1 MITKLSK
8 RVFLKNQI
16 IKKKMHRSQTMR
28 QDNEM
33 ANHITIYICIYID
46 IIMNYI
52 NATHVQCVV
61 HMLT

>member
-1 MITKLSK
+1 
-8 RVFLKNQI
+8 
-16 IKKKMHRSQTMR
+16 MHRSQTMR